1 MHYKNFKTAVY
12 IPAWIA
18 RHMTPEKLEY
28 GYEFIEKYIGLDKVY
43 IETHRDDIDIEKERI
58 LMMKNYLEERGVT
71 VAGGITFTV
80 DDFEGAEAGKR
91 RIFNTF
97 CYTDPAM
104 RDKVKAL
111 SEYAAGIFDEV
122 ILDDYYFTNCCCDRC
137 IKEKG
142 DRDWV
147 TFRRALMTDVSKN
160 LVVGPS
166 KAVNPNIKMIVKYPN
181 WRESFHFTGYLPDA
195 EKDIFDETYIGTET
209 RNPRYTDQ
217 HLPEYLSYSLVRY
230 IENAWPGRNGGGWFD
245 TFQCWSADR
254 YLEQAYLTAFAK
266 AKELMHFQWSN
277 LVDNHFV
284 GGMKIQLEKIDKLM
298 DGIGD
303 PTGVPVYIPYA
314 SSGENHL
321 EMRLGMLGIPIE
333 ATPDFPADN
342 DMMILTESASADPD
356 LINKLRE
363 YVQAGGDA
371 VITSGLLRKLGD
383 EIRAAGLTEATV
395 TDRKLNVTRYH
406 ITGDE
411 AGYIDDVKPIMFP
424 EITHGNNDSWSLLN
438 GGDGDYHTPLLLL
451 SIYGK
456 GRIYILNIPDNY
468 ADIYRIPRAAAD
480 VFKRILR
487 TETYASG
494 KDFSMFT
501 YDDGSFILY
510 RYVKDNVRP
519 VHVKLYTKEDVSSL
533 KDEVYGEKIPVAP
546 YYVWEEFELKKY
558 MVADIIL
565 EPGVIS
571 KFKWEYQ

>member
-1 MHYKNFKTAVY
+1 
-12 IPAWIA
+12 
-18 RHMTPEKLEY
+18 
-28 GYEFIEKYIGLDKVY
+28 
-43 IETHRDDIDIEKERI
+43 
-58 LMMKNYLEERGVT
+58 
-71 VAGGITFTV
+71 
-80 DDFEGAEAGKR
+80 
-91 RIFNTF
+91 
-97 CYTDPAM
+97 
-104 RDKVKAL
+104 
-111 SEYAAGIFDEV
+111 
-122 ILDDYYFTNCCCDRC
+122 
-137 IKEKG
+137 
-142 DRDWV
+142 
-147 TFRRALMTDVSKN
+147 
-160 LVVGPS
+160 
-166 KAVNPNIKMIVKYPN
+166 
-181 WRESFHFTGYLPDA
+181 
-195 EKDIFDETYIGTET
+195 
-209 RNPRYTDQ
+209 
-217 HLPEYLSYSLVRY
+217 
-230 IENAWPGRNGGGWFD
+230 
-245 TFQCWSADR
+245 
-254 YLEQAYLTAFAK
+254 
-266 AKELMHFQWSN
+266 
-277 LVDNHFV
+277 
-284 GGMKIQLEKIDKLM
+284 
-298 DGIGD
+298 
-303 PTGVPVYIPYA
+303 
-314 SSGENHL
+314 
-321 EMRLGMLGIPIE
+321 MLGIPIE
-333 ATPDFPADN
+333 ATPDFPADK

-383 EIRAAGLTEATV
+383 EIRDAGLTEATV

-411 AGYIDDVKPIMFP
+411 AGYIDDVTPILFP

-451 SIYGK
+451 SIYGE

-519 VHVKLYTKEDVSSL
+519 AHVKLYTKEDVSSL
-533 KDEVYGEKIPVAP
+533 KDEVYDEKIPVAP

>member
-1 MHYKNFKTAVY
+1 
-12 IPAWIA
+12 
-18 RHMTPEKLEY
+18 
-28 GYEFIEKYIGLDKVY
+28 
-43 IETHRDDIDIEKERI
+43 
-58 LMMKNYLEERGVT
+58 
-71 VAGGITFTV
+71 
-80 DDFEGAEAGKR
+80 
-91 RIFNTF
+91 
-97 CYTDPAM
+97 
-104 RDKVKAL
+104 
-111 SEYAAGIFDEV
+111 
-122 ILDDYYFTNCCCDRC
+122 
-137 IKEKG
+137 
-142 DRDWV
+142 
-147 TFRRALMTDVSKN
+147 
-160 LVVGPS
+160 
-166 KAVNPNIKMIVKYPN
+166 
-181 WRESFHFTGYLPDA
+181 
-195 EKDIFDETYIGTET
+195 
-209 RNPRYTDQ
+209 
-217 HLPEYLSYSLVRY
+217 
-230 IENAWPGRNGGGWFD
+230 
-245 TFQCWSADR
+245 
-254 YLEQAYLTAFAK
+254 
-266 AKELMHFQWSN
+266 
-277 LVDNHFV
+277 
-284 GGMKIQLEKIDKLM
+284 
-298 DGIGD
+298 
-303 PTGVPVYIPYA
+303 
-314 SSGENHL
+314 
-321 EMRLGMLGIPIE
+321 
-333 ATPDFPADN
+333 
-342 DMMILTESASADPD
+342 MMILTESASADPD
-356 LINKLRE
+356 LINKLKE

-411 AGYIDDVKPIMFP
+411 AGYIDDVKPILFP

-519 VHVKLYTKEDVSSL
+519 AHVKLYTKEDVSSL
-533 KDEVYGEKIPVAP
+533 KDEVYDEKIPVAP

>member
-1 MHYKNFKTAVY
+1 M
-12 IPAWIA
+12 
-18 RHMTPEKLEY
+18 
-28 GYEFIEKYIGLDKVY
+28 
-43 IETHRDDIDIEKERI
+43 
-58 LMMKNYLEERGVT
+58 
-71 VAGGITFTV
+71 
-80 DDFEGAEAGKR
+80 
-91 RIFNTF
+91 
-97 CYTDPAM
+97 
-104 RDKVKAL
+104 
-111 SEYAAGIFDEV
+111 

-147 TFRRALMTDVSKN
+147 TFRRELMTDVSKN

-321 EMRLGMLGIPIE
+321 
-333 ATPDFPADN
+333 
-342 DMMILTESASADPD
+342 
-356 LINKLRE
+356 
-363 YVQAGGDA
+363 
-371 VITSGLLRKLGD
+371 
-383 EIRAAGLTEATV
+383 
-395 TDRKLNVTRYH
+395 
-406 ITGDE
+406 
-411 AGYIDDVKPIMFP
+411 
-424 EITHGNNDSWSLLN
+424 
-438 GGDGDYHTPLLLL
+438 
-451 SIYGK
+451 
-456 GRIYILNIPDNY
+456 
-468 ADIYRIPRAAAD
+468 
-480 VFKRILR
+480 VFL
-487 TETYASG
+487 
-494 KDFSMFT
+494 
-501 YDDGSFILY
+501 
-510 RYVKDNVRP
+510 
-519 VHVKLYTKEDVSSL
+519 
-533 KDEVYGEKIPVAP
+533 
-546 YYVWEEFELKKY
+546 
-558 MVADIIL
+558 
-565 EPGVIS
+565 
-571 KFKWEYQ
+571 